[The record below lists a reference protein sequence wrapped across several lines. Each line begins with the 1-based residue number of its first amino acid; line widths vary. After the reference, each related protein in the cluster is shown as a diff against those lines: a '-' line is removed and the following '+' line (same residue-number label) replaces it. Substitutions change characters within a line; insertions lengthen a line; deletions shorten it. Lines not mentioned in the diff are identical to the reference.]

1 MHPVC
6 GPKRMLQEPDSERLY
21 LEPLET
27 RPVRHTIS
35 EARLKLIVPALFVVL
50 ALVFIV
56 IFKASTFLQQKS
68 LTIPLTCFLFLL
80 AAAFAAV
87 DIAKQART
95 ELQAFSKFT
104 EKFEP
109 VEWEMS
115 AVGLGQWCRLCDD
128 DGIYYTAHH
137 QNRWVE
143 MIVRHF
149 SKPVFIPWSEVQSV
163 SWLPDRISI
172 VLYDEHTF
180 YAGHSDTLYSLATA
194 NMPEGTVTDESDE
207 E

>member
-1 MHPVC
+1 
-6 GPKRMLQEPDSERLY
+6 MLPEPDSERLY
-21 LEPLET
+21 LEPTVET
-27 RPVRHTIS
+27 QRVRQTIS
-35 EARLKLIVPALFVVL
+35 DTKLKLIVPALFVVL

-80 AAAFAAV
+80 AAGFATL
-87 DIAKQART
+87 DIAKQARA
-95 ELQAFSKFT
+95 ELQAFSRFT
-104 EKFEP
+104 KKFEP

-115 AVGLGQWCRLCDD
+115 AIGLGQWCRLCDN

-137 QNRWVE
+137 QNRWVD

-163 SWLPDRISI
+163 TWLPDRISI
-172 VLYDEHTF
+172 VLYDDHTF
-180 YAGHSDTLYSLATA
+180 YSGHSDALYSFASA
-194 NMPEGTVTDESDE
+194 NMPEGTVTDESGAD
-207 E
+207 